1 MSSSGRRRRGIL
13 SGMRRPGRTGP
24 LPALPHPLAL
34 LALSLAAALALAT
47 CNINDPFADYYDTTR
62 NFIAAS
68 GLDQQDLTTAGYESN
83 AAWTWAWR
91 GDSNDAAGGYAYM
104 TLADTGNTA
113 GAGAPAGLDAAAK
126 VYRLTLANLVADGDF
141 NNASTPPAT
150 WYTLSAGPFVRLE
163 TSASMVHGNGKSLY
177 VQTGDK
183 KGVRYNLVDS
193 LLDYNA
199 SAKHSYYW
207 YMLTKDASIYYY
219 QVVTGSTVLDSNSTI
234 TDNVIQVPASASVTD
249 SRQPLTGIGTFGGVG
264 NPQDILFGYTTF
276 FNLIVDDLRFVRSDI
291 TPCLRLRLRS
301 PDTTPVLVNGYY
313 ELTLWIRKP
322 ADLAFVTE
330 DAAAN
335 PYAAGTVTLKMT
347 DLLGG
352 KGGTYQTYPVGSDWK
367 QAVLRQNA
375 GGNFDRINGASQSAA
390 AVELAIYPCDSASP
404 QPGTVEIAQ
413 PELHIYVNNYK
424 R

>member
-1 MSSSGRRRRGIL
+1 M
-13 SGMRRPGRTGP
+13 
-24 LPALPHPLAL
+24 
-34 LALSLAAALALAT
+34 
-47 CNINDPFADYYDTTR
+47 
-62 NFIAAS
+62 
-68 GLDQQDLTTAGYESN
+68 
-83 AAWTWAWR
+83 
-91 GDSNDAAGGYAYM
+91 
-104 TLADTGNTA
+104 
-113 GAGAPAGLDAAAK
+113 
-126 VYRLTLANLVADGDF
+126 
-141 NNASTPPAT
+141 
-150 WYTLSAGPFVRLE
+150 RLE
-163 TSASMVHGNGKSLY
+163 TSAAMMHGSGKSLY
-177 VQTGDK
+177 LQTGDYQ
-183 KGVRYNLVDS
+183 GIRYDLVNA
-193 LLDYNA
+193 LLDYDQDA
-199 SAKHSYYW
+199 QHPYYW
-207 YMLTKDASIYYY
+207 YMLTKGVDKAYFF
-219 QVVTGSTVLDSNSTI
+219 QVVTGSTVLSSSTTDIANSA
-234 TDNVIQVPASASVTD
+234 IQVTAGASVSD
-249 SRQPLTGIGTFGGVG
+249 GRQALAGIGKFGGTG
-264 NPQDILFGYTTF
+264 NPQDILLGYKYS
-276 FNLIVDDLRFVRSDI
+276 FNMTVDDLRFVRSDI